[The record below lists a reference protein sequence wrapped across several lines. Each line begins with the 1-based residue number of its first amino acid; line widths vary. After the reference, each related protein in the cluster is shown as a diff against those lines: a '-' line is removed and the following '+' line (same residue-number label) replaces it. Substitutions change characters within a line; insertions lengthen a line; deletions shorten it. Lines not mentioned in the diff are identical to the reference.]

1 MSGTHETSQVL
12 SGNDDLC
19 KKLATETLFL
29 RLVRQMKVKRVYEG
43 RGLERGRLARAA
55 AAAAVKLRYVVY
67 SNVPSSLWR
76 ARLKNLL
83 QCVSV
88 RPQIACSIRTE
99 HGYQTPCTKIQ
110 PRAELTMELSPE
122 DKLANNKKFSPQR
135 QVGIMARSVGSPFF
149 SNSSAAAAKG
159 LHSRIAEDQR
169 AALLAFR
176 SRCFGILATRK
187 EGNFGLRER
196 ERGTAVKAE

>member
-1 MSGTHETSQVL
+1 
-12 SGNDDLC
+12 
-19 KKLATETLFL
+19 
-29 RLVRQMKVKRVYEG
+29 
-43 RGLERGRLARAA
+43 
-55 AAAAVKLRYVVY
+55 
-67 SNVPSSLWR
+67 
-76 ARLKNLL
+76 
-83 QCVSV
+83 
-88 RPQIACSIRTE
+88 
-99 HGYQTPCTKIQ
+99 
-110 PRAELTMELSPE
+110 MELSPE

-196 ERGTAVKAE
+196 GTAVKAE

>member
-1 MSGTHETSQVL
+1 M
-12 SGNDDLC
+12 
-19 KKLATETLFL
+19 
-29 RLVRQMKVKRVYEG
+29 
-43 RGLERGRLARAA
+43 
-55 AAAAVKLRYVVY
+55 KLRYVVY
-67 SNVPSSLWR
+67 SNVPTSLWR
-76 ARLKNLL
+76 ALTKNLL

-88 RPQIACSIRTE
+88 RKLPAVSGLGEHVSE
-99 HGYQTPCTKIQ
+99 HGDQTPCTKIQ
-110 PRAELTMELSPE
+110 PRAELTMELSLE

-187 EGNFGLRER
+187 EGNFGVRER

>member
-1 MSGTHETSQVL
+1 MHERTS
-12 SGNDDLC
+12 
-19 KKLATETLFL
+19 
-29 RLVRQMKVKRVYEG
+29 
-43 RGLERGRLARAA
+43 ERTNGARAT
-55 AAAAVKLRYVVY
+55 AAAVKLRYVVY

-76 ARLKNLL
+76 ALTKNLL

-88 RPQIACSIRTE
+88 RKLPAVSG

-110 PRAELTMELSPE
+110 PRAELTMELSLE

-149 SNSSAAAAKG
+149 SNSSVAAAAVAKG

-187 EGNFGLRER
+187 EGNFGVR